1 MLVPRPVLSAMVMLT
16 LLAAP
21 PATRALPAGKF
32 PRIGFVEA
40 GSKSA
45 NQHFIEAFRAGLRD
59 LGYVEGQ
66 NIAIEERWA
75 EGRVER
81 FPDLLADLLRLRV
94 DVIVQASS
102 PGAVTAKKVATS
114 VPVVFVGV
122 ADPVGLGLVES
133 LSRPGGNV
141 TGLSLG
147 FAEGFAGKWIELFK
161 EAVPRVSRVAVL
173 SNPLQPA
180 QPGLLSHAQTAATA
194 LGVKLVSVPVQDANG
209 LDGAFAAMAADGVRG
224 LIVFTDPLTLRYRA
238 RIVELA
244 AAHRLPAMYTFGEFV
259 RAGGLMAYGP
269 SVAEMF
275 RRAATYV
282 DRILKGVKPADLPV
296 EQPTKFELIINL
308 KTAKALGLTIPPSVL
323 VRADEVIE

>member
-1 MLVPRPVLSAMVMLT
+1 MTRIAWVLLGGVA

-21 PATRALPAGKF
+21 LATAAQPAGKV

-45 NQHFIEAFRAGLRD
+45 NQHFVEAFRAGLRD

-102 PGAVTAKKVATS
+102 PGAVTAKKVAAS
-114 VPVVFVGV
+114 VPIVFVGV

-133 LSRPGGNV
+133 LSRPGDNV

-147 FAEGFAGKWIELFK
+147 FAEGLAGKWVELFK

-180 QPGLLSHAQTAATA
+180 HPGLMSHAQVAATA
-194 LGVKLVSVPVQDANG
+194 LGVKLVSFPVRDANG
-209 LDGAFAAMAADGVRG
+209 LEGAFAAMAADGARG

-259 RAGGLMAYGP
+259 RAGGFMAYGP
-269 SVAEMF
+269 SVPEMF

-282 DRILKGVKPADLPV
+282 DRILKGAKPVDLPV
-296 EQPTKFELIINL
+296 EQPTKFEFVINL
-308 KTAKALGLTIPPSVL
+308 KTAQALGLTFSPTFLSL
-323 VRADEVIE
+323 ADEVLK